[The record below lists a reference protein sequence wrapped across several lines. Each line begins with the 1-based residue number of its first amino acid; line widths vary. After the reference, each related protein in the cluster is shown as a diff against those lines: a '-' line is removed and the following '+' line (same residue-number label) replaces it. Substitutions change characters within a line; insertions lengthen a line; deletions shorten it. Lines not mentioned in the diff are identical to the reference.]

1 MHLFFIKDGSG
12 IIEALRQRPML
23 VAVTIILSGAFLSYA
38 SVRFVFKTDGLMLI
52 DASPTRAGR
61 VFIGLVVGV
70 WSVLLW
76 RIYSTNRLLRRRL
89 SEKYRA
95 ALKAQD
101 TDALR
106 EIRAFVYQ
114 LRIRGN
120 LLQRLLAVIGYTP
133 LPYVGL
139 FFILTLANLANLFLF
154 YYLRAYP
161 AGTVWRDIFYNNAPW
176 ALAML
181 TILGLVFIDIWIL
194 NTLEQKVADIAV
206 QTSAAFRRYLADF
219 KTQLTATEC
228 RIMYLRKRKRYSHK
242 EIATALHVSVA
253 TVKSHL
259 NHINKKWRAFQRK
272 QEIFLELSDL
282 LAVED
287 ESPA

>member
-1 MHLFFIKDGSG
+1 
-12 IIEALRQRPML
+12 ML
-23 VAVTIILSGAFLSYA
+23 VVVTVTLSGAFLSYA
-38 SVRFVFKTDGLMLI
+38 LVRFVFKTDGLILI

-106 EIRAFVYQ
+106 EIRAFVDR
-114 LRIRGN
+114 LCIRGN
-120 LLQRLLAVIGYTP
+120 LLQRLLAIISHTP
-133 LPYVGL
+133 LPCVGL

-161 AGTVWRDIFYNNAPW
+161 KGTVWRDIFYNNAPW

-228 RIMYLRKRKRYSHK
+228 RIMYLRKRRRCSHK

-259 NHINKKWRAFQRK
+259 NHINKKWRAFQR
-272 QEIFLELSDL
+272 ERSISVELGEL
-282 LAVED
+282 LFMD
-287 ESPA
+287 EEANSA